1 MSQENLLGKTL
12 KFRLKTVEFL
22 PVTGT
27 DRGREGCE
35 REQSLAQILEDISL
49 LSTMGEGMSSY
60 RMNRLD
66 PSQIFDC

>member
-1 MSQENLLGKTL
+1 M
-12 KFRLKTVEFL
+12 EFL